1 MTDIIAS
8 PAVKEAVKIVM
19 EQQNDSAKTQPKPS
33 LRPQPTRRAQPSQ
46 SAHPYCERHNSRTK
60 RKTMHAIASTLKA
73 R

>member
-8 PAVKEAVKIVM
+8 PAVKVHEDGM
-19 EQQNDSAKTQPKPS
+19 EQQEQLSETAEAVSAG
-33 LRPQPTRRAQPSQ
+33 RNPTARAQPSQ
-46 SAHPYCERHNSRTK
+46 SAHPYCDRHNSRTK